1 MNLWLELGSYCFS
14 PISDVG
20 LVENVAEK
28 NTVYTGKETVC
39 QIQDV
44 TNRKRVSMFIIFIPL

>member
-44 TNRKRVSMFIIFIPL
+44 TNRRG